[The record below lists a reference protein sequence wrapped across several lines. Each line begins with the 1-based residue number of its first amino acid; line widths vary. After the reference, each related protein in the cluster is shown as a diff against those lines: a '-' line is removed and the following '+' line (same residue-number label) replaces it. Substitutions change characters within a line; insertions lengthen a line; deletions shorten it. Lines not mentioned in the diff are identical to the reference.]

1 MMRFQSVTVVRS
13 YEQVVRQIC
22 DRIRAGELL
31 PGQKLPTEQAL
42 SESFG
47 VSRAVIRE
55 AIKVLVSLGMVESRQ
70 GSGTYVAAN
79 PIPSISRA
87 LTLSAT
93 PDEDSVLRLFE
104 VREPLETTAAR
115 LAALR
120 RADSQIGLLRQHAAA
135 TASAAAA
142 DDVVA
147 FGAADHAFHR
157 AVAEAAGNAYLAV
170 IISAV
175 RELQSDAVALIVRL
189 AGSMAVAAEQHARIA
204 EAIAGCQ
211 AEEAA
216 QAMADHVRYS
226 ADAAREILSRP
237 PAERE
242 WLTRYRL

>member
-1 MMRFQSVTVVRS
+1 MRFQSVTVVRS

-55 AIKVLVSLGMVESRQ
+55 AIKVLASLGMVESRQ

-93 PDEDSVLRLFE
+93 ADEDSVLRLFE
-104 VREPLETTAAR
+104 VREPLETAAAR

-120 RADSQIGLLRQHAAA
+120 RNEAHIAIIRKHAEE
-135 TASAAAA
+135 TAAAA
-142 DDVVA
+142 ANDDVPA
-147 FGAADHAFHR
+147 FGTADHAFHR
-157 AVAEAAGNAYLAV
+157 AVAEAANNPYLAV

-175 RELQSDAVALIVRL
+175 RELQSDAVSLIVRL
-189 AGSMAVAAEQHARIA
+189 AGSLPVAAEHHRRVA
-204 EAIAGCQ
+204 EAIADGRADDAA
-211 AEEAA
+211 AE
-216 QAMADHVRYS
+216 MATHVRYS
-226 ADAAREILSRP
+226 MDAAREILSRP

-242 WLTRYRL
+242 WLVRIGS

>member
-1 MMRFQSVTVVRS
+1 MRFQSVTVVRS

-55 AIKVLVSLGMVESRQ
+55 AIKVLASLGMVESRQ

-120 RADSQIGLLRQHAAA
+120 RNEAQIA
-135 TASAAAA
+135 TIRKHVEATAAAA
-142 DDVVA
+142 ANDDVPA
-147 FGAADHAFHR
+147 FGTADHAFHR
-157 AVAEAAGNAYLAV
+157 AVAEAANNPYLAV

-175 RELQSDAVALIVRL
+175 RELQSDAVSLIVRL
-189 AGSMAVAAEQHARIA
+189 AGSLPVAAEHHRRIA
-204 EAIAGCQ
+204 EAIADGR
-211 AEEAA
+211 ADDAA
-216 QAMADHVRYS
+216 TEMAAHVRYS
-226 ADAAREILSRP
+226 MDAAREILSRP

-242 WLTRYRL
+242 CLVRIGS